1 LERCAIIKLNNM
13 YTLFIFTLG
22 FLYGCFISLFIRRAK
37 PQKSIH
43 DFKKISKNSATITNS
58 NNAKIIQN

>member
-1 LERCAIIKLNNM
+1 M